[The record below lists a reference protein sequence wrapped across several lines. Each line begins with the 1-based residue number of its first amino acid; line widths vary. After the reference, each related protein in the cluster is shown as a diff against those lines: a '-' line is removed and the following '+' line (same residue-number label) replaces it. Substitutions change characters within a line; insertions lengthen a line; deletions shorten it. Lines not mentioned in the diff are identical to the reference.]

1 MSVQHIK
8 EITIN
13 NFKCFKKFELNQI
26 SRVNLIGGQN
36 NVGKTALLEAIELL
50 ENSNK
55 SFDLLSQIHKMLKRR
70 QADSKQEFVEIDF
83 MSDDSQS
90 VIIKSKTKKCEIKV
104 TDEENTE
111 CEADE
116 FNEFMQEDPSNY
128 YLTFSV
134 NSDKKNVSAE
144 RLMSTKSF
152 LKFTGQAKARRS
164 RSHFI
169 HSSKMN
175 EKNIS
180 ILYGS
185 LIDLNKESFLNTSLS
200 SFDSNLLSL
209 KQKASSNRIILKVQ
223 LKDKKYPV
231 LLSSLGDGI
240 NRYIAIICAIWAS
253 ENGILL
259 IDEIENG
266 IHYSNYS
273 KLWELIFSVSKE
285 ANCQIFVTSHSK
297 ECIEAFNKVQIEK
310 TEGLYLELYRN
321 LKTLLVTASSR
332 NAEQLQY
339 ALTHKGDVRGE

>member
-1 MSVQHIK
+1 MSVQHIQ
-8 EITIN
+8 EIGIN
-13 NFKCFKKFELNQI
+13 NFKCFTKFELNQL

-50 ENSNK
+50 ANSNK

-104 TDEENTE
+104 ADEENTE
-111 CEADE
+111 YEADE
-116 FNEFMQEDPSNY
+116 FNELMQEDPSNY

-152 LKFTGQAKARRS
+152 LKFTGQAKARQS

>member
-1 MSVQHIK
+1 MSAQHIQ
-8 EITIN
+8 EIVIN
-13 NFKCFKKFELNQI
+13 NFKCFKKFELNQL

-50 ENSNK
+50 VNSNK
-55 SFDLLSQIHKMLKRR
+55 SFDLLSQTHKMLKRR
-70 QADSKQEFVEIDF
+70 QADNEQEFVEIDF

-90 VIIKSKTKKCEIKV
+90 MIIESKTKKCEIKY

-111 CEADE
+111 CEPDE
-116 FNEFMQEDPSNY
+116 FSEIMQEEPSNY

-134 NSDKKNVSAE
+134 DSDKKNVSAE

-152 LKFTGQAKARRS
+152 LKFTGQAKARQS

-180 ILYGS
+180 ILYGT
-185 LIDLNKESFLNTSLS
+185 LVDLNKESFLNTSLS

-209 KQKASSNRIILKVQ
+209 KQKATSNRIILKVQ
-223 LKDKKYPV
+223 IKDKKYPV

-253 ENGILL
+253 ENGVLL

-297 ECIEAFNKVQIEK
+297 ECIEAFNKVQIKK
-310 TEGLYLELYRN
+310 TDGLYLELYRN
-321 LKTLLVTASSR
+321 LKTNLVTASSR
-332 NAEQLQY
+332 DAEQLQY